1 MPGFPRRSILTTRIV
16 AISSRSRGSDRCRI
30 VATDAIN
37 TMLTRRNRRTA
48 GADLKRRNTMSFTSR
63 TGIKVLIVVASV
75 GAAGIVAERHLA
87 ASPSPVNSTK
97 AESPPRVEVVHP
109 RRATVAKRLQTNATL
124 EAFEESDLFAK
135 VSGYLSDVRVD
146 IGDHV
151 KAGQVLAVI
160 DIPEMEQELA
170 EAKAQLESKQSSL
183 EIARRQLDHFK
194 ANVMLQN
201 ALLKRRE
208 ELGAAGHFISDRT
221 LDEVRANA
229 EIAKADLGVAEANRA
244 LAANE
249 VDVAAATVEKI
260 KALLAYTQ
268 IVAPFDG
275 VVSRRQVNRGDLV
288 QAATATRTT
297 PSAGS
302 LFTVQRIDTI
312 RVFCD
317 VPEDDVPHLH
327 VGDPAIVR
335 PSGFDGK
342 PFIGKVTRFSLRL
355 DPETRN
361 MRTEI
366 DLPNP
371 RERLYPGTYAVVSL
385 EMNRRPDV
393 LTVPATAVGS
403 DGDGNFVYTITDH
416 RITRLAVKTGLTD
429 NGRIEVIEGL
439 SEETLVVAST
449 KGAPPLRTAV
459 QPQMARENS

>member
-1 MPGFPRRSILTTRIV
+1 MIFMT
-16 AISSRSRGSDRCRI
+16 
-30 VATDAIN
+30 
-37 TMLTRRNRRTA
+37 RTA
-48 GADLKRRNTMSFTSR
+48 V
-63 TGIKVLIVVASV
+63 KVLMVVV
-75 GAAGIVAERHLA
+75 GIGAGGVVAERHLT
-87 ASPSPVNSTK
+87 ASPSPAPATSTE
-97 AESPPRVEVVHP
+97 ADSRPQIELVRPG
-109 RRATVAKRLQTNATL
+109 RAAMAQQLQTNATL
-124 EAFEESDLFAK
+124 EAFEATDLFAK
-135 VSGYLSDVRVD
+135 ISGYVSDVRVD

-160 DIPEMEQELA
+160 AVPEMERELA
-170 EAKAQLESKQSSL
+170 EANAQLESKRSSL
-183 EIARRQLDHFK
+183 ETAFRQLDHFK

-229 EIAKADLGVAEANRA
+229 EIAKADLGVAEANRT

-249 VDVAAATVEKI
+249 IDVAAATVEKI
-260 KALLAYTQ
+260 KTLLGYTQ
-268 IVAPFDG
+268 ILAPFDG
-275 VVSRRQVNRGDLV
+275 VVAQRLVNRGDLV

-302 LFTVQRIDTI
+302 LFTVQQIDTI

-317 VPEDDVPHLH
+317 VPENDVPHLH
-327 VGDPAIVR
+327 IGDPAIVK

-342 PFIGKVTRFSLRL
+342 PFIGTVTRFSLRL

-371 RERLYPGTYAVVSL
+371 DERLYPGMYAEVSL

-393 LTVPATAVGS
+393 LTVPAAAVGS
-403 DGDGNFVYTITDH
+403 DGDGSFVYTVTDN
-416 RITRLAVKTGLTD
+416 RIARLAIKTGLVE
-429 NGRIEVIEGL
+429 NGNIEVTAGL
-439 SEETLVVAST
+439 SGATQVVAAIKS
-449 KGAPPLRTAV
+449 APPPGTAV
-459 QPQMARENS
+459 QPPTGRQSS